1 MYDVA
6 RSVEVRC
13 GGFHLYFCVLV
24 FSFSMCDLCGV
35 GVGVGVEVF
44 ICIFCALFFIF
55 SFLNM

>member
-24 FSFSMCDLCGV
+24 FSFSMCDSTIS
-35 GVGVGVEVF
+35 VE
-44 ICIFCALFFIF
+44 LE
-55 SFLNM
+55 LELE